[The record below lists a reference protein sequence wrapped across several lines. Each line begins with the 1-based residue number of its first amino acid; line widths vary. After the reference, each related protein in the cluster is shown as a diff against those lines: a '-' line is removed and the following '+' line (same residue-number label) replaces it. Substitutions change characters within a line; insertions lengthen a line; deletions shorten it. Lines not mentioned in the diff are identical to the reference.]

1 MKQLMLLLLCSCL
14 SGVATATPVSTH
26 VLIKYNMGNQI
37 TRSGLTVLTNG
48 LVMRDE
54 TLMGRITYLDDQQL
68 SENELKELKMQIDEA
83 VSAPLARVQD
93 IPAAHGSSFGEV
105 QIFAKGSMAHLYVLV
120 GDANPDTKTMV
131 CQAGEAS
138 DAVRAFI
145 QARVRDQMPLDRVPC
160 VPQ

>member
-1 MKQLMLLLLCSCL
+1 MKELILLLLCSCL
-14 SGVATATPVSTH
+14 SGVAMATPESTH

-68 SENELKELKMQIDEA
+68 TEKELKELKMQIDEA
-83 VSAPLARVQD
+83 VSAPLARFD
-93 IPAAHGSSFGEV
+93 NIPAAHGSSFGEV
-105 QIFAKGSMAHLYVLV
+105 QIFAKGSMAYLYVLA
-120 GDANPDTKTMV
+120 GDVNPDTKTMV
-131 CQAGEAS
+131 CQSGSAS